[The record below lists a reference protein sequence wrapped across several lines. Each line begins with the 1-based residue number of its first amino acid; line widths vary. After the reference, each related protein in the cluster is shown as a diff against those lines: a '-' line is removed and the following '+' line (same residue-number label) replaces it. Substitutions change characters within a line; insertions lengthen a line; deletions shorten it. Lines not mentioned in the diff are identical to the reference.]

1 MCGIVQKLYK
11 QELSTVKSIHKSEI
25 LTCLDDILQYMTK
38 TVRLKS
44 NLNKITSFKGENCAF
59 DQISVH

>member
-11 QELSTVKSIHKSEI
+11 QELSTVKRIHKSEI

-44 NLNKITSFKGENCAF
+44 NLNKITRF
-59 DQISVH
+59 